1 MTESHSSK
9 DSDTKGECSDP
20 SRQNNRADD
29 RYHIMLV
36 EIPKIL
42 QDDKLNGMV
51 NDAQYLISA
60 N

>member
-1 MTESHSSK
+1 MVESYNSK
-9 DSDTKGECSDP
+9 DSDTKGKCSGS
-20 SRQNNRADD
+20 SRQNTQADD
-29 RYHIMLV
+29 RHRIILV

-51 NDAQYLISA
+51 NDAQYLIST